1 MLYTNMVYFTL
12 RNMVVNVHPAVP
24 GNFDY
29 LTGDKPRSSSKKLQ
43 RNPPLTVTPQHKIQN
58 LRGLDGPANP
68 ALTGKLIFQR
78 ERSPWS
84 TK

>member
-12 RNMVVNVHPAVP
+12 RNIVVNVHPAVP

-68 ALTGKLIFQR
+68 ALTGKLISQR
-78 ERSPWS
+78 E
-84 TK
+84 